1 MRKLVVNGEVVAV
14 IQDTQ
19 QIVVVDDEELNL
31 GDYLA
36 GTLDSNMSFDGV
48 KNYEW
53 IRDKKGIS
61 MLLDL
66 GAKVEKQPNT
76 KSTRETLIYNL
87 AVWLTTTQGW
97 DTQDAKDALRCD
109 FGISS
114 EEVEEIFA
122 EIK

>member
-1 MRKLVVNGEVVAV
+1 MRKKLVVNGEVVAV
-14 IQDTQ
+14 IQ
-19 QIVVVDDEELNL
+19 
-31 GDYLA
+31 
-36 GTLDSNMSFDGV
+36 
-48 KNYEW
+48 
-53 IRDKKGIS
+53 
-61 MLLDL
+61 
-66 GAKVEKQPNT
+66 
-76 KSTRETLIYNL
+76 ETLIYKI